1 MIKLLRSEDSKSR
14 GLKRLTEYIIGNARI
29 NTRMYEINGIKFMKT
44 DYISAR
50 KTVSYSKLYDVIN
63 YGEYVLCDES
73 ILNEHSEL
81 RRFCD
86 MSLKLRIC
94 EKYILSVLSDKD
106 ICCKR
111 IKLYDKYARYVEFA
125 ERLASCC
132 EKLVIITDMTGYYT
146 KQTENTIPDEIM
158 TIVGCDDT
166 PCDIIIHEDK
176 IRDLQEDGAKII
188 FSAYKSA
195 LKTNCLLI
203 NEYYPVFPDDYD
215 ILRPFGTDDMY
226 FFCALYS
233 LCGQVGLQDLKTTRC
248 GDGKGVFDS
257 EYIKALLR
265 KTDGK

>member
-14 GLKRLTEYIIGNARI
+14 GLKRLIEYIIGTAKT
-29 NTRMYEINGIKFMKT
+29 NTRTYEINGIRFMKT
-44 DYISAR
+44 DYISTR
-50 KTVSYSKLYDVIN
+50 KTVNYSKLYDVIN
-63 YGEYVLCDES
+63 YGEYVLCDKN
-73 ILNEHSEL
+73 ILNEHSEI

-94 EKYILSVLSDKD
+94 ERYILSILSDKD
-106 ICCKR
+106 ICSKR
-111 IKLYDKYARYVEFA
+111 VKLYDKYARYVEFA
-125 ERLASCC
+125 ERLAGCC
-132 EKLVIITDMTGYYT
+132 ESLIIVTDMTGYYK
-146 KQTENTIPDEIM
+146 KQTEKTIPDGKI
-158 TIVGCDDT
+158 TIVECDDT
-166 PCDIIIHEDK
+166 LCDIIIHEDK
-176 IRDLQEDGAKII
+176 IKELSEDGAKII
-188 FSAYKSA
+188 FSAYESA

-203 NEYYPVFPDDYD
+203 NEYYPAFPDDYD

-233 LCGQVGLQDLKTTRC
+233 LCGQVELEEMKTTKC